1 MKIIEL
7 SKDFYS
13 LEEFKKYLGSFN
25 TENTNI
31 SIPQKNEILISHNK
45 NDNSLNISILRDQA
59 SLLPGKTYT
68 ISCDFVLKEKI
79 KSSLPHDVPKIAMDG
94 VVDGKNIFDVFSSL
108 SVPNEIGVW
117 HKKLTVTVPENF
129 SKAWF
134 RLHIGIEKGA
144 GEILIQNM
152 VITESSFELKLCEKL
167 FYKKGNI
174 YKLKDFNTQNIHDLY
189 IEFSK
194 LIKLK
199 LFKPI
204 QEIIEIIENSHTPTI
219 PKIFDPIYT
228 LTKKFISNDIYEKI
242 KLYSYL
248 LDNKISKLVSE
259 IKKLINN
266 FNAHDEILILDALK
280 FLEKKSEWENLSQL
294 ITFTDK
300 LEFLNGNVEYLYL
313 KAQLYRR
320 LKNKDLE
327 VSNYKKALTLDTN
340 KPNINWELFFDEFN
354 PGLSYRRDELN
365 FITNNIDKIQYIA
378 NSYKPININFPNSPV
393 FVFWDQGYN
402 NAPYLVQIMIDRM
415 RKIYKDRL
423 VLLTGANLDFYVDIP
438 SGIQKFRNTS
448 RAFFS
453 DFIRTSLLMQY
464 GGTWIDSTAFSTD
477 RFDQEVTEALNAE
490 KCNFYA
496 LRIPNN
502 PFRISNWFLATN
514 QINNRIILLM
524 YAALLLYTEQYDDT
538 FEYYQYHSFFE
549 ILTQLDHQALRDF
562 DCRPINDYQ
571 PKAHELLKTFRSDWD
586 DARFYK
592 FIEQCPIQKLTY
604 RSNTDHL
611 RTQSVYKTLLR
622 DGLKL

>member
-1 MKIIEL
+1 MRIIEL

-13 LEEFKKYLGSFN
+13 LEEFKKYVGSFN
-25 TENTNI
+25 AENTNI
-31 SIPQKNEILISHNK
+31 SIPQKNEILISYHK

-68 ISCDFVLKEKI
+68 ISCDFVLKEKV
-79 KSSLPHDVPKIAMDG
+79 KSALPHDVPKIAMDG
-94 VVDGKNIFDVFSSL
+94 VVDSKNIFDVFSSL
-108 SVPNEIGVW
+108 SVPNEIGIW
-117 HKKLTVTVPENF
+117 HKTLTVTVPKNF

-134 RLHIGIEKGA
+134 RLHLGIKKNA
-144 GEILIQNM
+144 GEILIKNLI
-152 VITESSFELKLCEKL
+152 VTESSFEIRLCENL

-174 YKLKDFNTQNIHDLY
+174 YTLKKITNENIYELY
-189 IEFSK
+189 TEFSK
-194 LIKLK
+194 LISLK
-199 LFKPI
+199 KFKPI
-204 QEIIEIIENSHTPTI
+204 QEIIEYLYPTPTSKTFRHI
-219 PKIFDPIYT
+219 QKII
-228 LTKKFISNDIYEKI
+228 KKFTLEHDILYKKI
-242 KLYSYL
+242 NIYSYIVSG
-248 LDNKISKLVSE
+248 KVSKLTCH
-259 IKKLINN
+259 IKELINI
-266 FNAHDEILILDALK
+266 FNNYDEILILDALK
-280 FLEKKSEWENLSQL
+280 FLERKSSWENLSKL

-300 LEFLNGNVEYLYL
+300 LEFLNRNVEYLYL

-320 LKNKDLE
+320 LKNKNLE
-327 VSNYKKALTLDTN
+327 TINYENALTLDIN
-340 KPNINWELFFDEFN
+340 KPNLNWKLFFDEIN
-354 PGLSYRRDELN
+354 PGLSYRRDELK
-365 FITNNIDKIQYIA
+365 FITNNLDKIQHIA
-378 NSYKPININFPNSPV
+378 NSYKPINISFSNSPV

-423 VLLTGANLDFYVDIP
+423 VLLTGANLDFYVDTP

-453 DFIRTSLLMQY
+453 DFIRTALLMQY
-464 GGTWIDSTAFSTD
+464 GGTWIDSTAFTTD

-549 ILTQLDHQALRDF
+549 ILTQLDHQALCDF
-562 DCRPINDYQ
+562 DYRPINDYQ

-592 FIEQCPIQKLTY
+592 FIDQCPIQKLTY

-622 DGLKL
+622 NGLKL